1 VRRALAAWGRA
12 AALGLV
18 AAAAPAQD
26 APPTA
31 PPDRRVDLDVL
42 RYYTGEQLQAALESI
57 AGAYPELVR
66 LESMGRSR
74 GGRELWVVTLAAR
87 EGSDPAGRGALLVVG
102 GLGASDPHGV
112 EMALFTLYDL
122 VLNHARDPSVAELLR
137 AATVYLVPCLDPD
150 GRARLLEPPTDGAP
164 PPRGVAL
171 DRNFPA
177 GWSPWLQGAGGAYPL
192 CEPESR
198 ALAEFELAHPNVAI
212 VQTYAESAATLSDA
226 GGTAGGLALATAD
239 AALHA
244 AVSARAAQQLE
255 QPALLVSA
263 AQAPP
268 PGGSLL
274 AHAVGDRGA
283 LGFVSL
289 VGGRGE
295 PRLPQVQEL
304 FGLARRAAGHT
315 MLLGR
320 CLPRLEIAAPVVTRL
335 RNELWQVDVQ
345 VSNAGLLATA
355 GPTAR
360 ARRLVAPPRFELGG
374 GQLVAAAV
382 GSAGEEGLRPLAQP
396 GAAFELPEVPGGGRV
411 QLRLVV
417 AAPADSELSL
427 SLVAPR
433 SGRASGTVLLR

>member
-1 VRRALAAWGRA
+1 MRRSFLAGLCVAALAG
-12 AALGLV
+12 V
-18 AAAAPAQD
+18 APSAPRQD

-42 RYYTGEQLQAALESI
+42 RYYTGEQLQAALESL
-57 AGAYPELVR
+57 AGAYPELLR

-87 EGSDPAGRGALLVVG
+87 DGAEPSARGALLVVG
-102 GLGASDPHGV
+102 GRGSDDPHGV

-122 VLNHARDPSVAELLR
+122 VLNHARDPAVAELLR
-137 AATVYLVPCLDPD
+137 SATVYFVPCLDPD
-150 GRARLLEPPTDGAP
+150 GRARLLEPPGDTAT
-164 PPRGVAL
+164 PPRRAQL

-177 GWSPWLQGAGGAYPL
+177 GWSPWQEGAGGAYPL
-192 CEPESR
+192 SEPEAR
-198 ALAEFELAHPNVAI
+198 ALAEFLQAHPNVAI
-212 VQTYAESAATLSDA
+212 VQAYAQAAA
-226 GGTAGGLALATAD
+226 GASEGAEGE
-239 AALHA
+239 LHSE
-244 AVSARAAQQLE
+244 VSSRAAQQLE
-255 QPALLVSA
+255 QPELLRSA
-263 AQAPP
+263 AQVAR

-274 AHAVGDRGA
+274 AHAVDERGA

-289 VGGRGE
+289 VAGRGPE
-295 PRLPQVQEL
+295 RLPQVQEL

-320 CLPRLEIAAPVVTRL
+320 ALPRLEIAAPVVTRL

-355 GPTAR
+355 GTAAR
-360 ARRLVAPPRFELGG
+360 ARRLVEAPRFELAG

-382 GSAGEEGLRPLAQP
+382 GAEGDEGLRPLPRPA
-396 GAAFELPEVPGGGRV
+396 AAFSLPEIPGDGRV

-427 SLVAPR
+427 AVSAPR
-433 SGRASGTVLLR
+433 SGRAAGTFALR